1 MASLVRC
8 STWEISSLFFPS
20 RSLLFFRVLCLHY
33 AQEKSHVSHIFNNFI
48 AANMLKS
55 RNPLKKNGGIC
66 LEHTASERA
75 RETRRRM
82 WNFLPFAFFF
92 FLHHLSGFYFALAL
106 GVLINVLPLPFLAFE
121 YYEPNITITAH
132 YPRSYKTKAIAMT
145 KWLLCGCGPFFGSFV
160 LLMERAVILFI
171 HFYYESHTNTHTH
184 IRTYSHSPSPKTKRR
199 FINLLFL
206 WITYFCLCVEKQFPP
221 VQHRLP
227 LGKLEAA
234 NANLPLPS
242 TAKTCIKLNMSTYH
256 LSNSFL
262 SFLFLLQFTVI
273 ISEGA
278 LVKCLDDDYN
288 NPQFRANCLPHL
300 VSQFITYENITYV
313 TCYLDDSKKKVLI
326 INMFLRIELWKMPNQ
341 NYTFDRV
348 NKNNS
353 KSIPMP
359 KTFAQIEQLFFP
371 LIQLQSRK
379 TSKFIK
385 VEINILL
392 GKHFS

>member
-20 RSLLFFRVLCLHY
+20 RSLLFFPCALPSLCSG
-33 AQEKSHVSHIFNNFI
+33 EITCVSYFQQFHCCQHAEISESSEEEWWD
-48 AANMLKS
+48 LS
-55 RNPLKKNGGIC
+55 RA
-66 LEHTASERA
+66 HSERGK
-75 RETRRRM
+75 RGEGCETF
-82 WNFLPFAFFF
+82 FLLPSFF

-227 LGKLEAA
+227 LGKVG
-234 NANLPLPS
+234 S
-242 TAKTCIKLNMSTYH
+242 C
-256 LSNSFL
+256 
-262 SFLFLLQFTVI
+262 Q
-273 ISEGA
+273 
-278 LVKCLDDDYN
+278 C
-288 NPQFRANCLPHL
+288 
-300 VSQFITYENITYV
+300 
-313 TCYLDDSKKKVLI
+313 
-326 INMFLRIELWKMPNQ
+326 
-341 NYTFDRV
+341 
-348 NKNNS
+348 
-353 KSIPMP
+353 
-359 KTFAQIEQLFFP
+359 
-371 LIQLQSRK
+371 
-379 TSKFIK
+379 
-385 VEINILL
+385 
-392 GKHFS
+392 